1 VLWLDAFIANV
12 DRTWRNPNL
21 LVWHDQLWAIDHGA
35 SLYFH
40 HAWARGLTDPER
52 FAAQPW
58 DPTGHVMGRYAGAL
72 AQVDPEVT
80 RRLDRS
86 VLEAVV
92 AEVPDDWLPGVPGAE
107 DADRLRT
114 AYVDF
119 LLARL
124 GTRQWLPAAEAA

>member
-1 VLWLDAFIANV
+1 
-12 DRTWRNPNL
+12 
-21 LVWHDQLWAIDHGA
+21 
-35 SLYFH
+35 
-40 HAWARGLTDPER
+40 
-52 FAAQPW
+52 
-58 DPTGHVMGRYAGAL
+58 MGRYAGAL

-80 RRLDRS
+80 RRLDRAA
-86 VLEAVV
+86 LEAVV

-107 DADRLRT
+107 DADRLRA